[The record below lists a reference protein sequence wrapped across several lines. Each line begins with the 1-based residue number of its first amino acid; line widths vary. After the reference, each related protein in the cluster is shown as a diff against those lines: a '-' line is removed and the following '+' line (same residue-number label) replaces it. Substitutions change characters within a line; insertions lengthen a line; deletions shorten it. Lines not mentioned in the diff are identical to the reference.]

1 MKTFESSE
9 QMERV
14 FDEGKESVLDYADMS
29 TLRKP
34 GKTATK
40 RVGIDF
46 PVWMVEG
53 LDAEANRLAVS
64 RQAVVKALVDEG
76 LARRRERRSTVEA

>member
-1 MKTFESSE
+1 MKTFESTE

-14 FDEGKESVLDYADMS
+14 FDEGKESILDYADMS

-34 GKTATK
+34 GKTTTK
-40 RVGIDF
+40 RVNIDF
-46 PVWMVEG
+46 PIWMVED
-53 LDAEANRLAVS
+53 LDAEADRLAFP

-76 LARRRERRSTVEA
+76 LARRRERRSAVGA